1 MSRTHVSTDQLIS
14 TIIKGIDEIKG
25 QDIQLVDLREIENT
39 VCDYF
44 VVCSGSSNTH
54 VSAISGSVQKIVGK
68 EAQEKPFH
76 VEGESQA
83 NWILMDYVH
92 VIVHIFQQPLRET
105 YNIEGLWGDA
115 KITKISSE
123 S

>member
-1 MSRTHVSTDQLIS
+1 MSKTHVSTDQLIS
-14 TIIKGIDEIKG
+14 TIIKGIDVIKG

-76 VEGESQA
+76 VEGENQA

-92 VIVHIFQQPLRET
+92 VIVHIFQKPLRET
-105 YNIEGLWGDA
+105 YDIEGLWGDA